1 MPLKSLEE
9 QFNVTITREVV
20 QYRDSSDQKVAKA
33 GIQVRT
39 GEKQRAG
46 EAVDEAE
53 AGLHHKRSGHKGP
66 NLGDVTIQLWTYRK
80 KVSFKKKG
88 GLIH

>member
-80 KVSFKKKG
+80 NVFQKKG

>member
-1 MPLKSLEE
+1 M
-9 QFNVTITREVV
+9 V
-20 QYRDSSDQKVAKA
+20 QYRDSSDQKVAKT

-88 GLIH
+88 VLFIKASA